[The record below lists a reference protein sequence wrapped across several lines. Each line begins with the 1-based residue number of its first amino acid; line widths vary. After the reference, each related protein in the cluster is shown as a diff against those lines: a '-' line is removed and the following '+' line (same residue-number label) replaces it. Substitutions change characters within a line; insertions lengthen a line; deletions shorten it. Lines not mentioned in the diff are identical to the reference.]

1 MGTFFGALIY
11 VSFFGAFIFLG
22 YGASPYFRELVVGTQ
37 VILVTRSTCQRA
49 MGHCCGFGTGT
60 ATDSATKGRPMLPTS
75 RRGCVGKVV
84 GRGRR
89 VGRRLR
95 RRGLGSN
102 CRGSVSKVDEGCR
115 APATDLPLLGA
126 LSLALGDHPV
136 PGRIVDN
143 LDLVS
148 AVKLRPNLH
157 RRVAALVPRTEVH
170 EDARELL
177 ALLVLLGNHVHALHE
192 PELERV
198 HDGAD
203 ALLTDVLEHPRNAD
217 AVDDGLGF
225 ARGTGAGAGAGVAAR
240 SRHFSSVES
249 CFENGLRVDS
259 SVKLNNLL
267 LAKAF
272 QFFANCTDLLT
283 YNLFSCCFFAS
294 CASFARTCFD
304 E

>member
-1 MGTFFGALIY
+1 MLFL
-11 VSFFGAFIFLG
+11 FLG
-22 YGASPYFRELVVGTQ
+22 YEVSPYFRGLVVL
-37 VILVTRSTCQRA
+37 LVVLVARSTCEQA
-49 MGHCCGFGTGT
+49 LGHCCGFRTGT
-60 ATDSATKGRPMLPTS
+60 AGSSRVLIGGAN
-75 RRGCVGKVV
+75 RRGRVGKVV

-95 RRGLGSN
+95 RRGLGRK
-102 CRGSVSKVDEGCR
+102 CCGSVPKVDEGRR

-148 AVKLRPNLH
+148 AVKLRLNLH
-157 RRVAALVPRTEVH
+157 RRVVALVPRAEVH
-170 EDARELL
+170 EDAPELV
-177 ALLVLLGNHVHALHE
+177 ALLVGLGNHVHALHE
-192 PELERV
+192 PELQGV

-203 ALLTDVLEHPRNAD
+203 ALHANVLEHPRDAD
-217 AVDDGLGF
+217 AVDDGLGV
-225 ARGTGAGAGAGVAAR
+225 ARGTVATGALLGAGAGVAAR

-272 QFFANCTDLLT
+272 QFFAICTDFCT
-283 YNLFSCCFFAS
+283 YDLFFCGFFANCASFVS